1 MGKAP
6 PSLKNARIL
15 VSNDD
20 GINAPGLVLSAVST
34 GAISVTPLDL
44 DLTDGKMV
52 RTLKKAFA

>member
-15 VSNDD
+15 VSDD
-20 GINAPGLVLSAVST
+20 

-44 DLTDGKMV
+44 TDEKRVGA
-52 RTLKKAFA
+52 LKKAFA